1 MAKRVVKKRRR
12 KIRWTGMMS
21 FILFLSFSTFL
32 FSQVF
37 IQTENTRIMKQIQD
51 VESEIANVKSEN
63 EVLTASIQD
72 LRNYNRV
79 VSIATEAGLTVQNN
93 AVTIKLGD

>member
-1 MAKRVVKKRRR
+1 MAKRVVKQRKR
-12 KIRWTGMMS
+12 KVRWTGMMS
-21 FILFLSFSTFL
+21 FIFLLTGTTYL

-37 IQTENTRIMKQIQD
+37 VQTENTKLMKSIQD
-51 VESEIANVKSEN
+51 VEVQIAGVKSEN
-63 EVLTASIQD
+63 EVLTANIQD